1 MSNLEGTVV
10 ALTGAA
16 SGIGL
21 ATARLLAQQGTLLS
35 LADLNASRLAEVAA
49 ELRPLYPTSKPD
61 NRSIDP
67 VLTTVLDVR
76 RLEDCH
82 RWIRQTM
89 GHFNQPLAGAVNLA
103 GVFGPSIAQ
112 EVGAVRNI
120 TDQECD
126 FVMDVNCR
134 GLLNCL
140 RAELPFMQTGSQGC
154 GGGSIVNAAS
164 IAGIVGVQ
172 NNGPYVA
179 SEHAVVGLTR
189 TVAKEEGMRAIRVN
203 AIAP

>member
-1 MSNLEGTVV
+1 
-10 ALTGAA
+10 
-16 SGIGL
+16 
-21 ATARLLAQQGTLLS
+21 
-35 LADLNASRLAEVAA
+35 
-49 ELRPLYPTSKPD
+49 
-61 NRSIDP
+61 
-67 VLTTVLDVR
+67 
-76 RLEDCH
+76 
-82 RWIRQTM
+82 
-89 GHFNQPLAGAVNLA
+89 
-103 GVFGPSIAQ
+103 
-112 EVGAVRNI
+112 
-120 TDQECD
+120 
-126 FVMDVNCR
+126 MDVNCR

-189 TVAKEEGMRAIRVN
+189 TVAKEEGTRAIRVN

>member
-67 VLTTVLDVR
+67 VLTTVLDVC

-89 GHFNQPLAGAVNLA
+89 AHFNQPLAGAVNLA
-103 GVFGPSIAQ
+103 GY
-112 EVGAVRNI
+112 
-120 TDQECD
+120 
-126 FVMDVNCR
+126 
-134 GLLNCL
+134 
-140 RAELPFMQTGSQGC
+140 RARS
-154 GGGSIVNAAS
+154 GGSA
-164 IAGIVGVQ
+164 Q
-172 NNGPYVA
+172 HHRP
-179 SEHAVVGLTR
+179 
-189 TVAKEEGMRAIRVN
+189 GM
-203 AIAP
+203 